1 MKAKAEFR
9 DRPDTEVAILDALA
23 DRPEEGLTVFEL
35 RSHAD
40 VDIDSLED
48 ALANLKEDDLIEVT
62 NEAQRTV
69 IVPEE
74 RVVGPAETD
83 GEESLFDAIRRR
95 FGR

>member
-74 RVVGPAETD
+74 RVVGPAEAD
-83 GEESLFDAIRRR
+83 DERSLFDEIRRR
-95 FGR
+95 LGR

>member
-23 DRPEEGLTVFEL
+23 DRPEEGLTVLEL
-35 RSHAD
+35 RSHVD

-62 NEAQRTV
+62 NETERTV
-69 IVPEE
+69 ILPEE
-74 RVVGPAETD
+74 RVVGPDETD
-83 GEESLFDAIRRR
+83 DEASLFDAIKRR